1 MANKFFQPGEERASK
16 VQDLFG
22 RVAPRYDLINDLQSF
37 WLHRW
42 WKHKLIEL
50 ANPQPGERALDLCCG
65 TGDVTFG
72 LAARGVQATGL
83 DFSEAMLAIARKRAL
98 AESKRWKKELA
109 PSFVQADAEN
119 LPYADESFDIV
130 TISYG
135 LRNLSDWRRGLAE
148 MHRVAKENAR
158 LLVLDFGKPGNPLWR
173 RLYFSYLRRFVPL
186 FGRIFCGDA
195 ETHAYILEAL
205 EAYPAQKGVAAA
217 MEEIGCSNI
226 AIHNLVGGMMSINY
240 GKKK

>member
-1 MANKFFQPGEERASK
+1 MANKFYQPGEERASR

-42 WKHKLIEL
+42 WKRKLIEL
-50 ANPQPGERALDLCCG
+50 ANPQPGERALDVCCG

-98 AESKRWKKELA
+98 TQSNRWEKESA

-148 MHRVAKENAR
+148 MH
-158 LLVLDFGKPGNPLWR
+158 
-173 RLYFSYLRRFVPL
+173 
-186 FGRIFCGDA
+186 
-195 ETHAYILEAL
+195 
-205 EAYPAQKGVAAA
+205 
-217 MEEIGCSNI
+217 
-226 AIHNLVGGMMSINY
+226 
-240 GKKK
+240 